1 MMIHFKNSISA
12 KISKT
17 GNISWSGNWH
27 SRILAS
33 NIGQG
38 WGTKSTMIQMF
49 RFCIMHNTDFS
60 LLFSPLTV
68 SNGGEKKIPRQK
80 NIVEKFAP
88 PQSYP
93 YGKHTEWKAHIE
105 QIIQKMSS
113 NYYGIRFV
121 YHFSKTDTLNM
132 IYFAYFHSFIKYGIK
147 CWGNSNS

>member
-1 MMIHFKNSISA
+1 
-12 KISKT
+12 
-17 GNISWSGNWH
+17 
-27 SRILAS
+27 
-33 NIGQG
+33 
-38 WGTKSTMIQMF
+38 MIQMF
-49 RFCIMHNTDFS
+49 LFCIMHNTDFS

-68 SNGGEKKIPRQK
+68 SNKKKTKNNILRQK

-88 PQSYP
+88 PPKSYP

-147 CWGNSNS
+147 C